1 MFTGRPSQRLICS
14 RRLRPTKTES
24 GDLES
29 EALEYRNPALA
40 VDAAVRRGDQVLLIQ
55 RGNEPWKGAW
65 ALPGGFV
72 DYGEDPKDAVLRELE
87 EETGLSGQIIRL
99 LDAKG
104 DPNRDPRKHI
114 VSIVYLIEAEGEPVG
129 GDDAADARFW
139 PIELVLDGELPIA
152 GDHMEILRD
161 WLSE

>member
-1 MFTGRPSQRLICS
+1 MQICLKRLK
-14 RRLRPTKTES
+14 PTRIAS
-24 GDLES
+24 GALES
-29 EALEYRNPALA
+29 DDMEYRNPALA
-40 VDAAVRRGDQVLLIQ
+40 VDAAVRRGDEVLLIQ

-72 DYGEDPKDAVLRELE
+72 DYGEDPRDAVLRELE
-87 EETGLSGQIIRL
+87 EETGLKGSIVRL

-104 DPNRDPRKHI
+104 DPERDPRKHI
-114 VSIVYLIEAEGEPVG
+114 VSIVYLIEADGNPVG
-129 GDDAADARFW
+129 ADDAADARVW

>member
-1 MFTGRPSQRLICS
+1 MFTGHPSPRLIYS
-14 RRLRPTKTES
+14 RQLRPTKTES
-24 GDLES
+24 VDLES
-29 EALEYRNPALA
+29 ETLEYRNPALA

-72 DYGEDPKDAVLRELE
+72 DYGENPTDAVLRELQ
-87 EETGLSGQIIRL
+87 EETGLNGRIIRL

>member
-1 MFTGRPSQRLICS
+1 M
-14 RRLRPTKTES
+14 RPTKTES
-24 GDLES
+24 GDSES

-40 VDAAVRRGDQVLLIQ
+40 VDAAVRRADQVLLIQ

-72 DYGEDPKDAVLRELE
+72 DYGEDPTDAVLRELQ

-139 PIELVLDGELPIA
+139 PIKLVLDGELPIA

>member
-1 MFTGRPSQRLICS
+1 MEF
-14 RRLRPTKTES
+14 
-24 GDLES
+24 
-29 EALEYRNPALA
+29 RNPALA
-40 VDAAVRRGDQVLLIQ
+40 VDAAVRRGDEVLLIQ

-72 DYGEDPKDAVLRELE
+72 DYGEDPQVAALRELE
-87 EETGLSGQIIRL
+87 EETGLNGRIIRL

-104 DPNRDPRKHI
+104 DPGRDPRKHI
-114 VSIVYLIEAEGEPVG
+114 VSIVYLIEADGEPVG
-129 GDDAADARFW
+129 GDDAADAKFW
-139 PIELVLDGELPIA
+139 PIDLVLDGELPIA

>member
-1 MFTGRPSQRLICS
+1 
-14 RRLRPTKTES
+14 LRPTKTES
-24 GDLES
+24 VDSES
-29 EALEYRNPALA
+29 ESLEYRNPALA

-72 DYGEDPKDAVLRELE
+72 DYGENPTDAVLRELQ
-87 EETGLSGQIIRL
+87 EETGLNGRIIRL

>member
-1 MFTGRPSQRLICS
+1 M
-14 RRLRPTKTES
+14 
-24 GDLES
+24 
-29 EALEYRNPALA
+29 EYRNPALA
-40 VDAAVRRGDQVLLIQ
+40 VDAAVRRGDEVLLIQ

-72 DYGEDPKDAVLRELE
+72 DYGENPTDAVLRELQ
-87 EETGLSGQIIRL
+87 EETGLTGQIVRL

-104 DPNRDPRKHI
+104 DPDRDPRKHI
-114 VSIVYLIEAEGEPVG
+114 VSIVYLIAAEGDPVG
-129 GDDAADARFW
+129 GDDAADAKFW
-139 PIELVLDGELPIA
+139 PIDLILDGELPIA

>member
-1 MFTGRPSQRLICS
+1 M
-14 RRLRPTKTES
+14 
-24 GDLES
+24 
-29 EALEYRNPALA
+29 EYRNPALT
-40 VDAAVRRGDQVLLIQ
+40 VDAAVRRGDEVLLIQ

-72 DYGEDPKDAVLRELE
+72 DYGEDPRDAVLRELE
-87 EETGLSGQIIRL
+87 EEAGLSGRIIRL

-104 DPNRDPRKHI
+104 DPGRDPRQHI

-139 PIELVLDGELPIA
+139 PIDLVLDGELPIA
-152 GDHMEILRD
+152 GDHMEILRE

>member
-1 MFTGRPSQRLICS
+1 M
-14 RRLRPTKTES
+14 ES
-24 GDLES
+24 DYM
-29 EALEYRNPALA
+29 EYRNPALA
-40 VDAAVRRGDQVLLIQ
+40 VDAAVRRGNDVLLIQ

-72 DYGEDPKDAVLRELE
+72 DYGENPTDAVLRELQ
-87 EETGLSGQIIRL
+87 EETGLTGQIVRL

-129 GDDAADARFW
+129 GDDAADAKFW
-139 PIELVLDGELPIA
+139 PIDLVLDGELPIA

>member
-1 MFTGRPSQRLICS
+1 MEICLK
-14 RRLRPTKTES
+14 RLRHISNASVASES
-24 GDLES
+24 DFV
-29 EALEYRNPALA
+29 EYRNPALA
-40 VDAAVRRGDQVLLIQ
+40 VDAAVRRGDEVLLIQ

-72 DYGEDPKDAVLRELE
+72 DYGEDPRDAVLRELE
-87 EETGLSGQIIRL
+87 EETGLIGRIIRL

-129 GDDAADARFW
+129 GDDAADAKFW
-139 PIELVLDGELPIA
+139 PIDLVLDGELPIA

-161 WLSE
+161 WLSK

>member
-1 MFTGRPSQRLICS
+1 M
-14 RRLRPTKTES
+14 
-24 GDLES
+24 
-29 EALEYRNPALA
+29 EYRNPALA
-40 VDAAVRRGDQVLLIQ
+40 VDAAVRRGNEVLLIQ

-72 DYGEDPKDAVLRELE
+72 DYGEDPCDAVLRELE
-87 EETGLSGQIIRL
+87 EETGLTGQIVRL

-104 DPNRDPRKHI
+104 DPERDPRKHI

-129 GDDAADARFW
+129 GDDAADAKFW
-139 PIELVLDGELPIA
+139 PIDIVLDGELPIA

>member
-1 MFTGRPSQRLICS
+1 M
-14 RRLRPTKTES
+14 
-24 GDLES
+24 
-29 EALEYRNPALA
+29 EYRNPALT
-40 VDAAVRRGDQVLLIQ
+40 VDAAVRRGDEVLLIQ

-72 DYGEDPKDAVLRELE
+72 DYGEDPRDAVLRELE
-87 EETGLSGQIIRL
+87 EETGLSGHIVSL

-104 DPNRDPRKHI
+104 DPARDPRKHI

-152 GDHMEILRD
+152 GDHMDILRD

>member
-1 MFTGRPSQRLICS
+1 MFTGHPFRRLIYS

-72 DYGEDPKDAVLRELE
+72 DYGEDPTDAVLRELE

>member
-1 MFTGRPSQRLICS
+1 MYTGPLSPAGTCW
-14 RRLRPTKTES
+14 RRLRPISNESVATES
-24 GDLES
+24 DVV
-29 EALEYRNPALA
+29 EYRNPALT
-40 VDAAVRRGDQVLLIQ
+40 VDAAVRRGDEVLLIQ

-72 DYGEDPKDAVLRELE
+72 DYGEDPRDAVLRELE
-87 EETGLSGQIIRL
+87 EETGLSGRIIRL

-104 DPNRDPRKHI
+104 DPGRDPRQHI

-139 PIELVLDGELPIA
+139 PIDLVLDGELPIA

-161 WLSE
+161 WLSK

>member
-1 MFTGRPSQRLICS
+1 MFTGHPSRRLICL
-14 RRLRPTKTES
+14 RRLRPTKTGS
-24 GDLES
+24 VDSES
-29 EALEYRNPALA
+29 EVLEYRNPALA

-72 DYGEDPKDAVLRELE
+72 DYGEDPTDAVLRELE
-87 EETGLSGQIIRL
+87 EETGLSGRIIRL

>member
-1 MFTGRPSQRLICS
+1 MICLKRLKHTNNASVVTG
-14 RRLRPTKTES
+14 
-24 GDLES
+24 S
-29 EALEYRNPALA
+29 EYVEYRNPALA
-40 VDAAVRRGDQVLLIQ
+40 VDAAVRRDGEVLLIQ

-72 DYGEDPKDAVLRELE
+72 DYGEDPRDAVLRELE
-87 EETGLSGQIIRL
+87 EETGLTGEIVHL

-104 DPNRDPRKHI
+104 DPQRDPRKHI

-129 GDDAADARFW
+129 GDDAADAKFW
-139 PIELVLDGELPIA
+139 PIDLVLDGELPIA
-152 GDHMEILRD
+152 GDHMDILRD

>member
-1 MFTGRPSQRLICS
+1 M
-14 RRLRPTKTES
+14 
-24 GDLES
+24 
-29 EALEYRNPALA
+29 
-40 VDAAVRRGDQVLLIQ
+40 DAAGRRGDEVLLIQ

-72 DYGEDPKDAVLRELE
+72 DYGEDPRDAVLRELE
-87 EETGLSGQIIRL
+87 EETGLTGQIVRL

-104 DPNRDPRKHI
+104 DPARDPRKHI

-152 GDHMEILRD
+152 GDHMDILRD

>member
-1 MFTGRPSQRLICS
+1 M
-14 RRLRPTKTES
+14 
-24 GDLES
+24 
-29 EALEYRNPALA
+29 EYRNPALA

-72 DYGEDPKDAVLRELE
+72 DYGEDPTDAVLRELQ
-87 EETGLSGQIIRL
+87 EETGLNGRIIRL

-139 PIELVLDGELPIA
+139 PLQTVLDGKVPLA
-152 GDHMEILRD
+152 GDHMQIIKNWFNR
-161 WLSE
+161 